1 MIKISASANSRI
13 SQSRLSRT
21 LYFSSDQVDFF
32 DVNSEYSVPTFTASK
47 NVCKFQ
53 LAILISTVTVVVSV
67 SGSTSASLQLVQK
80 NKTNNKSKYL
90 IPLLLV

>member
-1 MIKISASANSRI
+1 
-13 SQSRLSRT
+13 
-21 LYFSSDQVDFF
+21 LYLSSDQEDFF
-32 DVNSEYSVPTFTASK
+32 ELNSEYSVPTFTASK

-53 LAILISTVTVVVSV
+53 LTILISTVTDVVST
-67 SGSTSASLQLVQK
+67 SGSVSICASFQPAQK